1 MSFRIEQ
8 FNYELPQELIA
19 QTPANPRDSSKML
32 VLDRITGAISH
43 HHFYDLPQFLGAN
56 DVLVR
61 NNTKVIPA
69 RIFGQKDTGGKC
81 EILLVQ
87 HVQNNEKSCEWEC
100 MTKPGLRENQTVTF
114 ANSKMIATCVKITG
128 YTRILQFSFPIQDFY
143 VELNRLGK
151 TPIPPYI
158 HWAENDEANLR
169 ELYQTTYAKIL
180 GSAAAPTAG
189 LHFTPE
195 LDQKLRDRGVEFAE
209 VTLHVGLG
217 TFLPLQPEQIE
228 AGKLH
233 HEIYEITDA
242 TAKQLNQAKQAGK
255 RIIAVGTTTTRTL
268 ETLAELPS
276 SAKPGNGILKAG
288 VGQTDLFIQPGT
300 PFKFVGGMITN
311 FHLPKSSLLMLVS
324 AFTTEPNAPH
334 AFTDFLNSPVGKAY
348 EVAISEKYRFFSFGD
363 GMLIK

>member
-8 FNYELPQELIA
+8 FNYELPPALIA
-19 QTPANPRDSSKML
+19 QTPANPRDSSRML
-32 VLDRITGAISH
+32 VLDRVTGEIQH
-43 HHFYDLPQFLGAN
+43 KHFFNLPDFLSDN

-87 HVQNNEKSCEWEC
+87 HVQNNLNNCEWEC
-100 MTKPGLRENQTVTF
+100 MTKPGLRENQTVSF
-114 ANSKMIATCVKITG
+114 AESSMVATCIKITG
-128 YTRILQFSFPIQDFY
+128 YTRILQFGVPIQDFY
-143 VELNRLGK
+143 LELNRLGK

-158 HWAENDEANLR
+158 HWAENDEENLR
-169 ELYQTTYAKIL
+169 ELYQTTYAKIQ

-189 LHFTPE
+189 LHFTKE
-195 LDQKLRDRGVEFAE
+195 LDKKLHERGVSFAE

-217 TFLPLQPEQIE
+217 TFLPLLPEQIE

-233 HEIYEITDA
+233 HEMYEITEE
-242 TAKQLNQAKQAGK
+242 TAQQLNQAKKAGK
-255 RIIAVGTTTTRTL
+255 KIVAVGTTTTRTL
-268 ETLAELPS
+268 ETLAD
-276 SAKPGNGILKAG
+276 SAGVLHAG

-300 PFKFVGGMITN
+300 AFKFVDKMITN

-334 AFTDFLNSPVGKAY
+334 QFNTFLLTPVGQAY
-348 EVAISEKYRFFSFGD
+348 EIAITEQYRFFSFGD

>member
-8 FNYELPQELIA
+8 FNYELPPELIA
-19 QTPANPRDSSKML
+19 QTPAHPRDTSRML
-32 VLDRITGAISH
+32 VLDRKTGEILH
-43 HHFYDLPQFLGAN
+43 KHFYDLPEFLGEN

-81 EILLVQ
+81 EILLIQ
-87 HVQNNEKSCEWEC
+87 HVQNNENSCQWEC
-100 MTKPGLRENQTVTF
+100 MTKPGLKENQTVSF
-114 ANSKMIATCVKITG
+114 PDSQLIATCKKITG
-128 YTRILQFSFPIQDFY
+128 YTRLLEFSLPLQEFY
-143 VELNRLGK
+143 VELNRIGK

-158 HWAENDEANLR
+158 HWAVDDEENLR
-169 ELYQTTYAKIL
+169 ELYQTTYAKIK

-195 LDQKLRDRGVEFAE
+195 LDEKLRAKGVEFAE

-217 TFLPLQPEQIE
+217 TFLPLQAEQIE

-233 HEIYEITDA
+233 HEIYEVTEE
-242 TAKQLNQAKQAGK
+242 TAKQLNQAKRDGK

-268 ETLAELPS
+268 ETLADDEGVL
-276 SAKPGNGILKAG
+276 SAGT
-288 VGQTDLFIQPGT
+288 GQTDLFIQPGT
-300 PFKFVGGMITN
+300 RYKFVDALITN

-334 AFTDFLNSPVGKAY
+334 AFSDFSQTPVGKAY